1 MECQNCSWSWD
12 LESDDDN
19 PYLCHKCGYDS
30 VMENFDMES
39 LQKWEEENNH
49 PFDEYVEHSMMIQMI
64 WNWCGTE
71 TEKIGLLRVLVKLIG

>member
-39 LQKWEEENNH
+39 LQKWEEENNY
-49 PFDEYVEHSMMIQMI
+49 PFDEYVEEGYHMAP
-64 WNWCGTE
+64 
-71 TEKIGLLRVLVKLIG
+71 R